1 MVNGKQT
8 YYGLGWQV
16 SEDKKGRR
24 YFGHVGSSVG
34 VYSSLFVYPEQQMV
48 FSILINCTDPK
59 VQETLDEAINQL
71 LTLSD
76 SIV

>member
-1 MVNGKQT
+1 MVNGKPT
-8 YYGLGWQV
+8 CYGLGWQV
-16 SEDKKGRR
+16 SEDEKGRR

-34 VYSSLFVYPEQQMV
+34 AYSNLFVYPEERMV

-59 VQETLDEAINQL
+59 VQETLDEVINGL
-71 LTLSD
+71 FSLSD